1 MMNIYEMIYS
11 VVSEEGRKPV
21 VENNLVRADS
31 EKEAISIIEEK
42 LKRMGYKL
50 NKVYSVE
57 FYNQGLWEKKDI
69 KTVSKKYEF
78 IDRGVK

>member
-57 FYNQGLWEKKDI
+57 FYNQGL
-69 KTVSKKYEF
+69 
-78 IDRGVK
+78 

>member
-1 MMNIYEMIYS
+1 MNIYEMIYS

-57 FYNQGLWEKKDI
+57 FYNQGL
-69 KTVSKKYEF
+69 
-78 IDRGVK
+78 